1 MSDCDFYP
9 SLHRYFRNETEL
21 AHAGCMSRTRLADCL
36 NGKKNFTRS
45 EKKAISAN
53 IVVKTLRK
61 TPINEVELDRAF
73 KAWHG
78 QFDEL
83 YRRKDK

>member
-21 AHAGCMSRTRLADCL
+21 AHAGCMSRTRLNDCL
-36 NGKKNFTRS
+36 NGKKDFTRS
-45 EKKAISAN
+45 EKKAIAAN
-53 IVVKTLRK
+53 IVVKLMNTK
-61 TPINEVELDRAF
+61 PIEYAELERAVW
-73 KAWHG
+73 AWQG

-83 YRRKDK
+83 YRRTDI